1 MATSVIQVRV
11 DDELRQEATKIFE
24 DLGIDMSTAV
34 RMFLKRTVKERGLP
48 FSMVAT
54 NGSARKNNGAENK

>member
-1 MATSVIQVRV
+1 MASSVIQVRV
-11 DDELRQEATKIFE
+11 DDELRQEATEIFD

-48 FSMVAT
+48 FSMITIDDNV
-54 NGSARKNNGAENK
+54 RKHSGRAS

>member
-11 DDELRQEATKIFE
+11 DDELRQEATEIFE
-24 DLGIDMSTAV
+24 DLGIDMSTAI

-48 FSMVAT
+48 FSMIAIDDST
-54 NGSARKNNGAENK
+54 RKHNGKVSR

>member
-11 DDELRQEATKIFE
+11 DDNLRQEATEIFE

-48 FSMVAT
+48 FSMTA
-54 NGSARKNNGAENK
+54 SENNK